1 MKIFWDIDET
11 LIHSRTYIHKKLQ
24 HDIVVD
30 VYDQLFYTCVR
41 PCSKSVVEYS
51 RELFGAE
58 NVYILTAAA
67 ELYAQRINMLAGWNF
82 AEDHIIGRETTERY
96 SIKIP
101 SLYGSDTLITEHP
114 LAHPDNVLID
124 NLMPEWNNEKT
135 TLMRINPKTNYL
147 KVEDYM
153 GYNEDD
159 EIFRDTVKHF
169 LKTQYEKIKN
179 R

>member
-30 VYDQLFYTCVR
+30 VYDELYYTCVR

-51 RELFGAE
+51 RELCGAE

-67 ELYAQRINMLAGWNF
+67 ELYAQRISKKAGWGF
-82 AEDHIIGRETTERY
+82 AEDHIIGRETMERY
-96 SIKIP
+96 SIKIR
-101 SLYGSDTLITEHP
+101 SLYGSSTIVSEHP

-124 NLMPEWNNEKT
+124 NLLPAYNNEKT
-135 TLMRINPKTNYL
+135 TLMRINPKTNYH
-147 KVEDYM
+147 KVDDYL
-153 GYNEDD
+153 GYNLEED
-159 EIFRDTVKHF
+159 IFRDNIKHF
-169 LKTQYEKIKN
+169 LKTRYEKIKN
-179 R
+179 S

>member
-82 AEDHIIGRETTERY
+82 VWSSVKRSLTT
-96 SIKIP
+96 
-101 SLYGSDTLITEHP
+101 T
-114 LAHPDNVLID
+114 ID
-124 NLMPEWNNEKT
+124 NNINE
-135 TLMRINPKTNYL
+135 
-147 KVEDYM
+147 
-153 GYNEDD
+153 
-159 EIFRDTVKHF
+159 
-169 LKTQYEKIKN
+169 YEY
-179 R
+179 